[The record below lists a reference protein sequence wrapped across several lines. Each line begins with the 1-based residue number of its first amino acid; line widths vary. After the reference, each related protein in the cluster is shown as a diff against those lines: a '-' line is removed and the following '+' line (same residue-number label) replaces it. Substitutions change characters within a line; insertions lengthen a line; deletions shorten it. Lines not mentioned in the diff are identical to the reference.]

1 MDDSNLCEFCCGLV
15 FWDEKEFMGHKYYR
29 SLPLLKDLSGKSQC
43 PFCKEFCTALLRE
56 RPDASDDTRCKFTL
70 DTHHDGFIQLTIS
83 FCCSLL
89 SAPDS
94 GKAVK
99 DWDSTGSGN
108 YLEHICYWM
117 IAYAEGKLNIP
128 GRPEKSDRFHNRP
141 DWQSHTMDM
150 STRFS
155 SVDKWLE
162 CCVLNQNGSHKRCS
176 DVKTPGYPRR
186 LLDIGVFQT
195 SNSVR
200 LIDTRTWSSPL
211 PEYTALSHCWG
222 PPTGHRP
229 LQTTSANLEAHKTKI
244 PMEHLPKTFQDA
256 VKITQRLGKKF
267 LWVDSL
273 AIIQDDKQDW
283 QSESAQMAAI
293 YENAYLTIA
302 ATTSEDCRGGCDL
315 EPWDLRI
322 IEGKAKTGPGK
333 YRRLLSDTWY
343 RVKLKHANKSWK
355 GAMTRLPLHTRG
367 WTLQEAVLSR
377 RILHMASRHMLWQ
390 CRALFDHED
399 ANVRIS
405 SYPGLTTDLSRVGF
419 VWDRYRHNYDHTW
432 WTLVNKYSARSLTKS
447 TDRLPAIAGM
457 IRFHSAKIDDT
468 PLLGLWKKTIALDL
482 GWRCQQEQTPKAS
495 GVPTWTW
502 LSSEGEI
509 KGPVNFT
516 PESNILQIS
525 IDSSYIEWEG
535 QAYVSPL
542 KQGTTLIVKSKIFE
556 ASLQEGRSTKD
567 RIRAHFH
574 EALLQPFRKET
585 NCVLEYFSDIAL
597 SGAQCT
603 VTYLLLYTSTC
614 DALDALPGSHN
625 SRTSQRSKSK
635 YVVFLVLKRGAPF
648 NPSAYIR
655 IGCGVASLNPE
666 FNRKGVA
673 NNIVEPA
680 SGFIDHVLRDWYD
693 ATVQLC

>member
-1 MDDSNLCEFCCGLV
+1 MDIN
-15 FWDEKEFMGHKYYR
+15 
-29 SLPLLKDLSGKSQC
+29 
-43 PFCKEFCTALLRE
+43 
-56 RPDASDDTRCKFTL
+56 SD
-70 DTHHDGFIQLTIS
+70 G
-83 FCCSLL
+83 
-89 SAPDS
+89 
-94 GKAVK
+94 
-99 DWDSTGSGN
+99 
-108 YLEHICYWM
+108 
-117 IAYAEGKLNIP
+117 
-128 GRPEKSDRFHNRP
+128 
-141 DWQSHTMDM
+141 
-150 STRFS
+150 
-155 SVDKWLE
+155 
-162 CCVLNQNGSHKRCS
+162 
-176 DVKTPGYPRR
+176 
-186 LLDIGVFQT
+186 
-195 SNSVR
+195 
-200 LIDTRTWSSPL
+200 
-211 PEYTALSHCWG
+211 
-222 PPTGHRP
+222 RP
-229 LQTTSANLEAHKTKI
+229 LQ
-244 PMEHLPKTFQDA
+244 TFQDA
-256 VKITQRLGKKF
+256 VKITQRLGREF

-283 QSESAQMAAI
+283 QSVSAQMAAI

-302 ATTSEDCRGGCDL
+302 ATTSEDCRGECDL
-315 EPWDLRI
+315 EPWDLRF
-322 IEGKAKTGPGK
+322 IEGKAKTSPGK

-343 RVKLKHANKSWK
+343 RIKLKHANKSWK
-355 GAMTRLPLHTRG
+355 GAMTRLPLHTPG

-482 GWRCQQEQTPKAS
+482 GWRCQQEQIYKAS

-502 LSSEGEI
+502 LSSEGEM

-525 IDSSYIEWEG
+525 IDSCYIEWEG

-574 EALLQPFRKET
+574 EVLLQPFREET

-614 DALDALPGSHN
+614 DALD
-625 SRTSQRSKSK
+625 
-635 YVVFLVLKRGAPF
+635 
-648 NPSAYIR
+648 
-655 IGCGVASLNPE
+655 
-666 FNRKGVA
+666 
-673 NNIVEPA
+673 
-680 SGFIDHVLRDWYD
+680 HVLRDWYD
-693 ATVQLC
+693 TTVQLC